1 MIIITGGTGYVGKN
15 IAYYLLLQGE
25 KVVLLD
31 NFCNSSFQSLYNLY
45 TNLDKVNIPRE
56 HVKFFNIDLAD
67 RKKVNNFFFYE
78 LSYIE
83 HEMLLSPLKGV
94 IHCAGHKSVPD
105 SCKNPHEYYR
115 NNVSSTLNIIECLQI
130 LSKIKGTIPLI
141 FSSSTTVYGNLPS
154 PLKEDMECNMK
165 NITSPYGKTKYMIE
179 EILRDCSLYVK
190 CICLRYFNPIG
201 CFENLNEEIN
211 EKSTNIIPSL
221 IKKMRVGEKFQIYG
235 NDYDTIDGTCVR
247 DYIDVR
253 DLARAHY
260 LALLYAQKDMKN
272 NYDVFNV
279 GTEKGTSVQELV
291 KVIEKVHNITIVYD
305 FVKRREGDLA
315 VCFSNSDKIKR
326 VLNWKVEFTL
336 EDSVKS
342 IFSN

>member
-1 MIIITGGTGYVGKN
+1 
-15 IAYYLLLQGE
+15 
-25 KVVLLD
+25 
-31 NFCNSSFQSLYNLY
+31 
-45 TNLDKVNIPRE
+45 
-56 HVKFFNIDLAD
+56 
-67 RKKVNNFFFYE
+67 
-78 LSYIE
+78 
-83 HEMLLSPLKGV
+83 
-94 IHCAGHKSVPD
+94 
-105 SCKNPHEYYR
+105 
-115 NNVSSTLNIIECLQI
+115 
-130 LSKIKGTIPLI
+130 
-141 FSSSTTVYGNLPS
+141 
-154 PLKEDMECNMK
+154 MECDIK

-211 EKSTNIIPSL
+211 ENSTNIIPSL
-221 IKKMRVGEKFQIYG
+221 IKKIKKGEKFQIYG
-235 NDYDTIDGTCVR
+235 KDYDTIDGTCVR

-260 LALLYAQKDMKN
+260 LALLYAQKEMKN

-279 GTEKGTSVQELV
+279 GTEKGTSVEELV
-291 KVIEKVHNITIVYD
+291 KVIEKVQNITIVYD

-326 VLNWKVEFTL
+326 VLLWKPEFTL

-342 IFSN
+342 INFLKN